1 MANEIANEIANANA
15 HEHILRN
22 LDISIDTGIRR
33 INNYADNSIVFSE
46 ERFIDMTIELMAL
59 IDERYNYNDTVQQY
73 NMRLRESIRN
83 MFNKGWF
90 LNNNDKELFIKWS
103 NNLINTRMDASRE
116 EIFRMAPPEALN
128 IVGF

>member
-1 MANEIANEIANANA
+1 MANAIANEIA
-15 HEHILRN
+15 HENILRN
-22 LDISIDTGIRR
+22 LDISIDTGLEEL
-33 INNYADNSIVFSE
+33 NNYANNIINFSVVIFNE
-46 ERFIDMTIELMAL
+46 MTIELMAL

-73 NMRLRESIRN
+73 NMRLRASICN
-83 MFNKGWF
+83 MFNKGLF

-116 EIFRMAPPEALN
+116 EIFRMAPPEALH

>member
-1 MANEIANEIANANA
+1 MANEIANENANA
-15 HEHILRN
+15 HELGN
-22 LDISIDTGIRR
+22 LDIYIDTGLRI

-73 NMRLRESIRN
+73 NMRLRASIRN

-116 EIFRMAPPEALN
+116 EIFRMAPPEALH

>member
-1 MANEIANEIANANA
+1 MANAIANEIA
-15 HEHILRN
+15 HENILRN
-22 LDISIDTGIRR
+22 LGISIDTGLEEL
-33 INNYADNSIVFSE
+33 NNYANNIINFSVVIFNE
-46 ERFIDMTIELMAL
+46 MTIELMAL

-73 NMRLRESIRN
+73 NMRLRASIRN
-83 MFNKGWF
+83 MFNKGLF

-116 EIFRMAPPEALN
+116 EIFRMAPPEALH

>member
-1 MANEIANEIANANA
+1 MANEIANA
-15 HEHILRN
+15 HENILRN
-22 LDISIDTGIRR
+22 LDISIDTGLEEL
-33 INNYADNSIVFSE
+33 NNYANNIINFSVVI
-46 ERFIDMTIELMAL
+46 FNKMTIELMAL

-73 NMRLRESIRN
+73 NMRLRASIRN
-83 MFNKGWF
+83 MFNKGLF

-116 EIFRMAPPEALN
+116 EIFRMAPPEALH

>member
-1 MANEIANEIANANA
+1 MANAIANE
-15 HEHILRN
+15 HENILRN
-22 LDISIDTGIRR
+22 LDISIDTGLRR
-33 INNYADNSIVFSE
+33 INNYADNIIDFSV

-73 NMRLRESIRN
+73 NMRLRASIRN
-83 MFNKGWF
+83 MFNKGLF

-116 EIFRMAPPEALN
+116 EIFRMAPPEALH